1 MLNVVPIGKFHRD
14 NIIRLVLTI
23 LGINYEI
30 ALKRKVESSLFLIL
44 VLVSL
49 DSLCLNRRACND
61 QEILS
66 FFLSFKKRMKDIINK
81 SIIKKLPS
89 LKN

>member
-49 DSLCLNRRACND
+49 DSLCLNRRACN

-66 FFLSFKKRMKDIINK
+66 FFLSFKERMKDIINK

>member
-49 DSLCLNRRACND
+49 DSLCLNRRACN

-66 FFLSFKKRMKDIINK
+66 FFLSFKERMKDIINK
-81 SIIKKLPS
+81 SIIKKLAS

>member
-66 FFLSFKKRMKDIINK
+66 FFLSFKERMKDIINK
-81 SIIKKLPS
+81 SIIKKLAS